1 MQTQNLSWRDC
12 GLPPPVAR
20 RRVMQPDRGN
30 YFKEGRHVGLD
41 LNGLLME
48 GLLRFCAS

>member
-1 MQTQNLSWRDC
+1 
-12 GLPPPVAR
+12 
-20 RRVMQPDRGN
+20 MQPDRGN

-48 GLLRFCAS
+48 GLSADVAETCGFSILISASPSSPVTPP